1 MQQLVL
7 SIDDEELLSRLEGE
21 AQRQGKPLQ
30 DLVLEA
36 LHWWMRAMEV
46 AQDLTDSEIALEEYE
61 LEGGIDAFEYF
72 RQRARSAP
80 LQGWHRASGKE
91 IAGRLRGADLARL
104 RVSIEALGKDPR
116 ARGCRKLAAEKD
128 FYRIR
133 VGNYRVIYVIN
144 DEDSVVVI
152 TKVARRTTTTYR

>member
-1 MQQLVL
+1 LTRAGIPRIMRLWHGSRRARRPLTMQQLVL

-36 LHWWMRAMEV
+36 LDWWMRAMEV

-61 LEGGIDAFEYF
+61 SEEGIDAFEYF

-80 LQGWHRASGKE
+80 LQG
-91 IAGRLRGADLARL
+91 
-104 RVSIEALGKDPR
+104 
-116 ARGCRKLAAEKD
+116 
-128 FYRIR
+128 
-133 VGNYRVIYVIN
+133 
-144 DEDSVVVI
+144 
-152 TKVARRTTTTYR
+152 

>member
-21 AQRQGKPLQ
+21 AQRRGKPVQ

-36 LHWWMRAMEV
+36 LDWWMRAMEV

-72 RQRARSAP
+72 RQRAQGAP
-80 LQGWHRASGKE
+80 LQG
-91 IAGRLRGADLARL
+91 
-104 RVSIEALGKDPR
+104 
-116 ARGCRKLAAEKD
+116 
-128 FYRIR
+128 
-133 VGNYRVIYVIN
+133 
-144 DEDSVVVI
+144 
-152 TKVARRTTTTYR
+152 